1 MQAKVLVSLNPFPV
15 PETVTLAPTVQKPK
29 SPQQAFAPS
38 APSWAKAPEAP
49 PPVAYWQ
56 IPLADLDPETLH
68 RLCEEFR
75 DTVFF
80 KADKPQPPEAVAEID
95 KSPALRAFDKLR
107 AVLCDPEGAVCVVG
121 EVEDREAIAEALDSL
136 ATFVVRL

>member
-15 PETVTLAPTVQKPK
+15 PEFVTLAPTVRPLKAPT
-29 SPQQAFAPS
+29 QAPAPG
-38 APSWAKAPEAP
+38 WAKAPEVP
-49 PPVAYWQ
+49 PPAPYWQ

-80 KADKPQPPEAVAEID
+80 KADKPQPPEASPPLVDIA
-95 KSPALRAFDKLR
+95 PALAALDKLR
-107 AVLCDPEGAVCVVG
+107 AALCDPEGAVCVAG
-121 EVEDREAIAEALDSL
+121 EDEDREAIAEALDSL

>member
-1 MQAKVLVSLNPFPV
+1 MQAKILVSLNPFPV
-15 PETVTLAPTVQKPK
+15 PETVTLAPTVRPL
-29 SPQQAFAPS
+29 
-38 APSWAKAPEAP
+38 KAPTQALAPEVP
-49 PPVAYWQ
+49 PPAPYWQ

-80 KADKPQPPEAVAEID
+80 KADKPQPPEAAPPLVDIA
-95 KSPALRAFDKLR
+95 PALSALDKLR
-107 AVLCDPEGAVCVVG
+107 AALCDVEGAVCDAL
-121 EVEDREAIAEALDSL
+121 EEDDREAIAEALDSL